1 MPNFQDFELAAI
13 ILGYKDANSARHYE
27 KLNHRRVAKLIAEYR
42 EESILN
48 RLDSDIEWEP
58 SADEHC

>member
-42 EESILN
+42 EESIRN
-48 RLDSDIEWEP
+48 SSVNVDIDEWE
-58 SADEHC
+58 S